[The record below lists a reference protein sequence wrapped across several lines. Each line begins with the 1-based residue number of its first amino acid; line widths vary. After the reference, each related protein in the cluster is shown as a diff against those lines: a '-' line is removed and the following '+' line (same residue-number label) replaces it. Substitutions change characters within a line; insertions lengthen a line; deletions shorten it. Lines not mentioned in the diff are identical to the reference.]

1 MEASKLDALAAEL
14 LTAER
19 LRKPVAPLME
29 RFPELTVDDAYAI
42 QIRVIQQKMSAGAV
56 VVGKKI
62 GLTSRAMQDMF
73 GVREPD
79 YGLILNTAV
88 VPESVPLS
96 LTRLIQPR
104 VESEICFVLKEDLK
118 GPGVNVAKVL
128 QATCGVMPALEIIDS
143 RFRDWKI
150 KIQDTVADSASNA
163 AIILGSKLTRI
174 EDLDLRL
181 IGLTLERDGEV
192 VATASG
198 AAVLGNPAEAV
209 AWLANRL
216 GEYDVNFSLKAGEFI
231 MSGSLTAALPVA
243 AGTSVRATFDRLG
256 SVSARFVS

>member
-1 MEASKLDALAAEL
+1 MEKSKLDALAAEL
-14 LTAER
+14 LAAER
-19 LRKPVAPLME
+19 LRQPVAPLTE
-29 RFPELTVDDAYAI
+29 RLPDLSVEDAYVI
-42 QIRVIQQKMSAGAV
+42 QLRIIQQKVSAGAV
-56 VVGKKI
+56 IVGKKV

-79 YGLILNTAV
+79 FGHLLNTV
-88 VPESVPLS
+88 LVPEGQPLS
-96 LTRLIQPR
+96 LSRLIQPR
-104 VESEICFVLKEDLK
+104 VESEICFVLKEDLR

-128 QATCGVMPALEIIDS
+128 QATYGVMPALEIIDS

-150 KIQDTVADSASNA
+150 KIQDTIADSASNA
-163 AIILGSKLTRI
+163 AIVLGGRLTRI
-174 EDLDLRL
+174 EDIDLRL
-181 IGLTLERDGEV
+181 IGLVLEKDGEV
-192 VATASG
+192 VATAAG

-216 GEYDVNFSLKAGEFI
+216 GEYDVGVSLKAGEFI
-231 MSGSLTAALPVA
+231 MSGSLTAALPVT